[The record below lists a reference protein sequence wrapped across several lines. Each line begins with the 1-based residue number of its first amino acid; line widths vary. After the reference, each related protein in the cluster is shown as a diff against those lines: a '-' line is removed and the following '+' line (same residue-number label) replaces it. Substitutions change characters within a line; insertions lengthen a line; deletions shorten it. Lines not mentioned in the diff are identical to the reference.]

1 MQLPFD
7 RRFQHLENPGLVL
20 NAKASLLGGGLAEF
34 DELPPAPFRLHIAGR
49 RDGHE
54 RLHPL
59 KTPDQRVG
67 EVVVALELRVP
78 PDARLLA
85 VELRDTSLQRPMEA
99 RDPAFVPLDQ
109 LDVVEVRVAD
119 EGVPFEVHKDLR
131 READAKDPGDNKIMS
146 LLIVDN
152 LELTPTCQ

>member
-49 RDGHE
+49 HDGHE
-54 RLHPL
+54 RLDSL
-59 KTPDQRVG
+59 KTSDQRVG

-78 PDARLLA
+78 PDARLL
-85 VELRDTSLQRPMEA
+85 
-99 RDPAFVPLDQ
+99 
-109 LDVVEVRVAD
+109 VVEVRVAD

-131 READAKDPGDNKIMS
+131 READAKDPGDNKIVS

-152 LELTPTCQ
+152 LELTPTCE